1 MKLILLGAPGAG
13 KGTQAEILSGLYNI
27 PIIGTGNIIRE
38 AIKSGS
44 PEGEEFKS
52 YTDKGLL
59 VPDELVCRMVAE
71 RLRHDDCKKGF
82 ILDGFPRNINQ
93 AEEFSKMVDSVDA
106 VLNFVVTDDDVIK
119 RMTGRRV
126 CASCGTPYHLESKP
140 PKTPGVC
147 DLCGD
152 KLIQRKDDAPDTV
165 LERLKVYHAETEPLS
180 DYYRERGLCTEI
192 DAVGSVEEITNKAK
206 AALEKLL

>member
-38 AIKSGS
+38 AIRSGS
-44 PEGEEFKS
+44 SEGEEFKS

-71 RLRHDDCKKGF
+71 RLKKDDCKKGF

-106 VLNFVVTDDDVIK
+106 VLNFVVTDEDVIK

-126 CASCGTPYHLESKP
+126 CASCGAPYHLESKP
-140 PKTPGVC
+140 PKTEGIC
-147 DLCGD
+147 DICSD
-152 KLIQRKDDAPDTV
+152 RLIQRKDDAPETV
-165 LERLKVYHAETEPLS
+165 LERLRVYHTETEPLS
-180 DYYRERGLCTEI
+180 DYYREKGICIEI